1 MPDEVNVTD
10 EDLKLALSNK
20 SVELFA
26 MTTKVN
32 DMQKYV
38 DDAKKKSEDDN
49 VRIAELSEKVRENE
63 SLRAEN
69 INLQNSYKD
78 ANFKITQ
85 LETSIAATKK
95 ERDRYVTKY
104 YEASDE
110 IDILKLRIGDLERKL
125 RDNGI
130 DPGTSST
137 GGGWTTPPGEL

>member
-38 DDAKKKSEDDN
+38 DDAKKKSEEDN
-49 VRIAELSEKVRENE
+49 IRLSELNEKVKENE

-78 ANFKITQ
+78 ANFKVAQ
-85 LETSIAATKK
+85 LETSITSTKK

-130 DPGTSST
+130 DPGSSSP
-137 GGGWTTPPGEL
+137 GSGWTTAPGEL